1 MELLEQMRDQP
12 SRMMF
17 VVDEYGE
24 VQGLLTP
31 LDLLEAI
38 TGELKPE
45 AQTEA
50 WATQR
55 PDGSWLL
62 DGLMPVNELKSR
74 LEIKDLPAEDKGRYN
89 TLAGLLLYVLGQLP
103 VVAQCI
109 EIDDWLF
116 EIVDLDGRRID
127 KVLATPR
134 N

>member
-1 MELLEQMRDQP
+1 MRDQP

-38 TGELKPE
+38 TGELKPDT
-45 AQTEA
+45 QTEA

-55 PDGSWLL
+55 ADGSWLL

-74 LEIKDLPAEDKGRYN
+74 LDIKDLPAEDKGRYN

-103 VVAQCI
+103 VEGQCI
-109 EIDDWLF
+109 DLGEWLF
-116 EIVDLDGRRID
+116 EIVDLDARRID
-127 KVLATPR
+127 KVLATR
-134 N
+134 LA